1 MTADLRQ
8 VFNIVGERK
17 EFDYE
22 IPAAELKQ
30 RSSYDFAENAAVSGC
45 FYNRAD
51 VVHMN
56 YSVKFTLNIVCD
68 RCLKELSRDF
78 SYEFEHIIVNSLNSE
93 NDDDEFIVAEN
104 YRVDIDEI
112 ALSDLLLEL
121 PTKLLC
127 KDDCKGLCPV
137 CGCDLNES
145 ECNCQKY

>member
-8 VFNIVGERK
+8 VFNTSGAKK
-17 EFDYE
+17 EFECE
-22 IPAAELKQ
+22 IPMAELERCKG
-30 RSSYDFAENAAVSGC
+30 YTFADAVKVSGS

-51 VVHMN
+51 VVHMD

-68 RCLKELSRDF
+68 RCLKDLKREYSYDF
-78 SYEFEHIIVNSLNSE
+78 QHVVVNSVNKD
-93 NDDDEFIVAEN
+93 NDEYIIAEN
-104 YRVDIDEI
+104 YRVDVNEI

-127 KDDCKGLCPV
+127 SDDCRGLCSV

-145 ECNCQKY
+145 ECNCQK

>member
-8 VFNIVGERK
+8 VFNIVGERR
-17 EFDYE
+17 EFAFE

-30 RSSYDFAENAAVSGC
+30 PCGYDFAEAVVVAGC

-68 RCLKELSRDF
+68 RCLKELKRDF
-78 SYEFEHIIVNSLNSE
+78 FYEFEHVIVSALSSDSDE
-93 NDDDEFIVAEN
+93 SEFIVAEN
-104 YRVDIDEI
+104 YRVDISEI

-127 KDDCKGLCPV
+127 SDDCKGLCPV

>member
-8 VFNIVGERK
+8 VFNIVGERM
-17 EFDYE
+17 EFDFK
-22 IPAAELKQ
+22 IPAEELEQ
-30 RSSYDFAENAAVSGC
+30 TCGYDFAEFPAVSGC

-68 RCLKELSRDF
+68 RCLKSFKRDF
-78 SYEFEHIIVNSLNSE
+78 FYEFEHVIVSALNS
-93 NDDDEFIVAEN
+93 DDDESEFIIAEN
-104 YRVDIDEI
+104 YRVDVSEI
-112 ALSDLLLEL
+112 ALSDLFLEL

-127 KDDCKGLCPV
+127 KDECKGLCPV